1 MWTQIIKTHMK
12 SGKDAELMMLSD
24 QLKAIEQPGSGLVR
38 STTMRDQKDPS
49 TVYMIV
55 TFESEEKARIREHDE
70 RRQCGL
76 QSVRETM
83 AQIFDEAP
91 ESSSSWRSSPSTRAS
106 KRRLVVSAPLR
117 SRVQSGRNL
126 VAGTHRQLTGHPVGD
141 LRTGRHDQDEVAAA
155 RGRNLL
161 GCGRCLVVHS

>member
-1 MWTQIIKTHMK
+1 MCNIFVAPDGGGGGSPAPQWAAPPPGESIWTPIVKTHMK

-91 ESSSSWRSSPSTRAS
+91 EFIELEVIAEH
-106 KRRLVVSAPLR
+106 
-117 SRVQSGRNL
+117 SG
-126 VAGTHRQLTGHPVGD
+126 V
-141 LRTGRHDQDEVAAA
+141 
-155 RGRNLL
+155 
-161 GCGRCLVVHS
+161 

>member
-1 MWTQIIKTHMK
+1 MWTQIVKTHMK

-91 ESSSSWRSSPSTRAS
+91 EFIELEVIAEH
-106 KRRLVVSAPLR
+106 
-117 SRVQSGRNL
+117 SG
-126 VAGTHRQLTGHPVGD
+126 V
-141 LRTGRHDQDEVAAA
+141 
-155 RGRNLL
+155 
-161 GCGRCLVVHS
+161 